1 MLDYSFT
8 FGGVDIR
15 EKYGLYVGSW
25 QDVLKPALRAR
36 KLTIAGRDGAW
47 DFGAHAYD
55 ERQITV
61 RLVGRM
67 TYAQKRE
74 LAFALSEKHQLRY
87 WEEPDLYYIGR
98 VYNAAA
104 IARLPA
110 DAKQFT
116 VTFICEP
123 FAYGKTTTLDLS
135 RDIQYAGTAST
146 PTRIEIKNTGST
158 AITKVRLRIRERSR
172 S

>member
-61 RLVGRM
+61 RLVGRL

-146 PTRIEIKNTGST
+146 PTRIELKNTGST

>member
-1 MLDYSFT
+1 MLDYSFA

-36 KLTIAGRDGAW
+36 KLTIASRDGAW

-61 RLVGRM
+61 RLVGQL
-67 TYAQKRE
+67 TYSQRRE
-74 LAFALSEKHQLRY
+74 LAFALSEKRQIRY
-87 WEEPDLYYIGR
+87 WEEPNLYYIGR
-98 VYNAAA
+98 AYNAAA

-116 VTFICEP
+116 LTFVCEP
-123 FAYGKTTTLDLS
+123 FAYGKTETLDLTQS
-135 RDIQYAGTAST
+135 IDYTGTAST
-146 PTRIEIKNTGST
+146 PTRIEIHNTGSA

-172 S
+172 

>member
-15 EKYGLYVGSW
+15 EKYGMYVGSW

-36 KLTIAGRDGAW
+36 KLTIASRDGEW

-61 RLVGRM
+61 RLVGQL
-67 TYAQKRE
+67 TYAQRRE
-74 LAFALSEKHQLRY
+74 LAFALSEKRQIRY
-87 WEEPDLYYIGR
+87 WEEPNLYYIGR
-98 VYNAAA
+98 AYNAAA

-116 VTFICEP
+116 LTFVCEP
-123 FAYGKTTTLDLS
+123 FAYGKTETLDLTQS
-135 RDIQYAGTAST
+135 IDYTGTAST
-146 PTRIEIKNTGST
+146 PTRIEIHNTGSA

-172 S
+172 

>member
-36 KLTIAGRDGAW
+36 KLTIASRDGAW

-61 RLVGRM
+61 RLVGKL
-67 TYAQKRE
+67 TYAQRRE
-74 LAFALSEKHQLRY
+74 LAFALSEKRQIRY
-87 WEEPDLYYIGR
+87 WEEPNLYYIGR
-98 VYNAAA
+98 AYNAAA

-116 VTFICEP
+116 LTFVCEP
-123 FAYGKTTTLDLS
+123 FAYGKTETLDLTQS
-135 RDIQYAGTAST
+135 IDYTGTAST
-146 PTRIEIKNTGST
+146 PTRIEIHNTGSA

-172 S
+172 

>member
-47 DFGAHAYD
+47 DFGAHVYD

-61 RLVGRM
+61 RLVGRL

>member
-61 RLVGRM
+61 RLVGRL

>member
-61 RLVGRM
+61 RLVGRL

-123 FAYGKTTTLDLS
+123 FAYGETTTLDLS

>member
-36 KLTIAGRDGAW
+36 KLTIASRDGAW

-61 RLVGRM
+61 RLVGQL
-67 TYAQKRE
+67 TYAQRRE
-74 LAFALSEKHQLRY
+74 LAFALSEKRQIRY
-87 WEEPDLYYIGR
+87 WEEPNLYYIGR
-98 VYNAAA
+98 AYNAAA

-116 VTFICEP
+116 ITFVCKP
-123 FAYGKTTTLDLS
+123 FAYGKTETLDLTQS
-135 RDIQYAGTAST
+135 IDYTGTANT
-146 PTRIEIKNTGST
+146 PTRIEIHNTGSA

-172 S
+172 

>member
-61 RLVGRM
+61 RLVGRL

-135 RDIQYAGTAST
+135 RDIQYAGTART

>member
-36 KLTIAGRDGAW
+36 KLTISSRDGAW

-61 RLVGRM
+61 RLVGRL

>member
-36 KLTIAGRDGAW
+36 KLTIASRDGAW

-61 RLVGRM
+61 RLVGQL
-67 TYAQKRE
+67 TYAQRRE

-116 VTFICEP
+116 VTFTCEP